1 MAQLSRP
8 FQLAL
13 VLVAVL
19 ALAWFTVL
27 RAHLS
32 TNAPTSSSSGSSTP
46 SSTTASSAGKAGEFE
61 HDEGRPTPVYHG
73 AAPGLHGLSKDIR
86 RAHETVGASQAEAH
100 RLEGGSTTSP
110 VKAGGSAPAAAPSA
124 ASSTVKSSDPASL
137 TDRRKASVTH
147 PQSLAA
153 KHPAAVTHSA
163 QAGAGHHASGP
174 VSRAST
180 VESQLHA
187 GRIVLLLFWSPG
199 SSEDRAVH
207 AQVQAAGR
215 SLKARVALDFA
226 KAGEVGSFGTVT
238 RDISVLQTP
247 TLLIINQKGLATT
260 ITGLT
265 DAFSIEQAVREA
277 GA

>member
-1 MAQLSRP
+1 MAQISRP

-32 TNAPTSSSSGSSTP
+32 TNGGGSGGSASSTP
-46 SSTTASSAGKAGEFE
+46 SASSAPKTAKAGEIE
-61 HDEGRPTPVYHG
+61 HNQGKATPVYHG
-73 AAPGLHGLSKDIR
+73 VAPGLQGLSRDIR
-86 RAHETVGASQAEAH
+86 RAHETVGASEAQAHKLEGTHAVSAAPVRPSSARAPVRPSSAAH
-100 RLEGGSTTSP
+100 R
-110 VKAGGSAPAAAPSA
+110 GSA
-124 ASSTVKSSDPASL
+124 TV
-137 TDRRKASVTH
+137 
-147 PQSLAA
+147 Q
-153 KHPAAVTHSA
+153 HPAAVTHSGS
-163 QAGAGHHASGP
+163 AGSAGHNGSGR
-174 VSRAST
+174 RATSGVTT

-187 GRIVLLLFWSPG
+187 GKTVLLLFWNPA

-207 AQVQAAGR
+207 GQVQAAGR
-215 SLKARVALDFA
+215 SLKAKVALDFA

-238 RDISVLQTP
+238 RDVSVLQTP
-247 TLLIINQKGLATT
+247 TLLIINKRGLATT

>member
-1 MAQLSRP
+1 MAQISRP

-32 TNAPTSSSSGSSTP
+32 TSGDGSSSSGSSAP
-46 SSTTASSAGKAGEFE
+46 SASTTSKTSKAGEIE
-61 HDEGRPTPVYHG
+61 HNQGKATPVYHG
-73 AAPGLHGLSKDIR
+73 AAPGLQGLSKDIR
-86 RAHETVGASQAEAH
+86 RAHEAVGASQTQAH
-100 RLEGGSTTSP
+100 KLEGTSASAGTAPVAGSH
-110 VKAGGSAPAAAPSA
+110 ASAPATRATHT
-124 ASSTVKSSDPASL
+124 ASSTAHHPA
-137 TDRRKASVTH
+137 TVTH
-147 PQSLAA
+147 AS
-153 KHPAAVTHSA
+153 HTS
-163 QAGAGHHASGP
+163 ASGSQT
-174 VSRAST
+174 SRAST
-180 VESQLHA
+180 VQSQLHA
-187 GRIVLLLFWSPG
+187 GKVVLLLFWNPR
-199 SSEDRAVH
+199 SSDDQAVH

-215 SLKARVALDFA
+215 SLKPKVALDFA
-226 KAGEVGSFGTVT
+226 KASEVGGFGTVT
-238 RDISVLQTP
+238 RDVSVLQTP

>member
-1 MAQLSRP
+1 MAQISRP

-27 RAHLS
+27 HAHLS
-32 TNAPTSSSSGSSTP
+32 TNGGGSSSSGSSAP
-46 SSTTASSAGKAGEFE
+46 SASTTSKTSKAGEIE
-61 HDEGRPTPVYHG
+61 HNEGKATPVYHG
-73 AAPGLHGLSKDIR
+73 AAPGLQGLSKDIR
-86 RAHETVGASQAEAH
+86 RAHEAVGASQTEAH
-100 RLEGGSTTSP
+100 KLEGGSAA
-110 VKAGGSAPAAAPSA
+110 AGAAPGAASHASAPATQAAHTVSAAPSH
-124 ASSTVKSSDPASL
+124 ASSTARHHIAAAAHPPA
-137 TDRRKASVTH
+137 TVAHARNAGASGSQTSRATTV
-147 PQSLAA
+147 QSQL
-153 KHPAAVTHSA
+153 
-163 QAGAGHHASGP
+163 QAGK
-174 VSRAST
+174 V
-180 VESQLHA
+180 
-187 GRIVLLLFWSPG
+187 VLLLFWNPR
-199 SSEDRAVH
+199 SSADQGVH

-215 SLKARVALDFA
+215 SLKSKVALDFA

-238 RDISVLQTP
+238 RDVSVLQTP

>member
-32 TNAPTSSSSGSSTP
+32 TSGDGS
-46 SSTTASSAGKAGEFE
+46 SSAGSSAPSASTTSKTSKAGEIE
-61 HDEGRPTPVYHG
+61 HNEGKATPVYHG
-73 AAPGLHGLSKDIR
+73 AAPGLQGLSKDIR
-86 RAHETVGASQAEAH
+86 RAHEAVGASQTQAH
-100 RLEGGSTTSP
+100 RLEGASTVASTASAAGSH
-110 VKAGGSAPAAAPSA
+110 ASAPATRAAHTVSAAPRRGSATAHHHSA
-124 ASSTVKSSDPASL
+124 AAAHHPA
-137 TDRRKASVTH
+137 TVTH
-147 PQSLAA
+147 
-153 KHPAAVTHSA
+153 
-163 QAGAGHHASGP
+163 AGHTSASGSQA
-174 VSRAST
+174 SRAST
-180 VESQLHA
+180 VQSQLHA
-187 GRIVLLLFWSPG
+187 GKAVLLLFWNPR
-199 SSEDRAVH
+199 SSDDQAVH
-207 AQVQAAGR
+207 AQVQAAGH
-215 SLKARVALDFA
+215 SLKSKVALDFA
-226 KAGEVGSFGTVT
+226 KASEVGSFGTVT
-238 RDISVLQTP
+238 RDVSVLQTP